1 MKIYTKTG
9 DKGTS
14 GLIGNTRTSKDDI
27 RLEAYGTIDELNS
40 FIGLLLAEGLD
51 ANDNAFVSDIQHR
64 LFNIGSYLATDQS
77 AVKTPPSL
85 PVSESVILD
94 VERQIDQISAQLPQI
109 NKFVLPGGNKTSA
122 LSHVCRTVCRRAE
135 RNIVR
140 VSHSYEVHPILITYV
155 NRLSDYFFILAR
167 KCCLTDHSEIFW
179 DNTK

>member
-14 GLIGNTRTSKDDI
+14 GLIGNTRTTKDDI
-27 RLEAYGTIDELNS
+27 RLEAYGTVDELNS
-40 FIGLLLAEGLD
+40 FIGLLLAEGIEID
-51 ANDNAFVSDIQHR
+51 DRTFVSDVQHR

-77 AVKTPPSL
+77 VNNTPPP
-85 PVSESVILD
+85 PVSESTID
-94 VERQIDQISAQLPQI
+94 EIEKQIDQISASLPLIHQFI
-109 NKFVLPGGNKTSA
+109 LPGGNKSSA
-122 LSHVCRTVCRRAE
+122 LCHVCRTVCRRAE

-140 VSHSYEVHPILITYV
+140 VSHSYEMHPTLITYI

-167 KCCLTDHSEIFW
+167 KCCIIDSSEIFW